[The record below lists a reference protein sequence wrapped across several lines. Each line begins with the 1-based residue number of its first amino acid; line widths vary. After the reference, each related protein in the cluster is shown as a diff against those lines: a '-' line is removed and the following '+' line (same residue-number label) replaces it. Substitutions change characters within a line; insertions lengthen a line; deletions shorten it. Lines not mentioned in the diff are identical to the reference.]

1 MFILYPEYAMATVIP
16 GGNKYILRKGDPVIL
31 QIKGKSV
38 HYDTDEISKNKEI
51 HFSLS
56 LANDKDIYKE
66 ISESEEL
73 HNLKFGPND
82 LNMLANML
90 SGVGVNSVMIETT
103 WVLYSLEFQSYYK
116 LGDRMMVSSR
126 RLNMYNKIVR
136 FKNAYISKDG
146 AVVILEDDNTEYK
159 LINSSYTGETY
170 IEDIFSGIP
179 FYADIHCTSDGY
191 MVL

>member
-16 GGNKYILRKGDPVIL
+16 GGDKYILRKGDDVIL
-31 QIKGKSV
+31 PINGDKI
-38 HYDTDEISKNKEI
+38 HYCTYDITKNKEI
-51 HFSLS
+51 IFRVSLEDTQKIIKS
-56 LANDKDIYKE
+56 NNGGL
-66 ISESEEL
+66 EL
-73 HNLKFGPND
+73 TFGPEN

-90 SGVGVNSVMIETT
+90 YGVGVNSVMIEST
-103 WVLYSLEFQSYYK
+103 WVLYLRKSDYYK